1 MSCHLPLKAETTAFY
16 SFVPIKIS
24 GNNARFRT
32 IEALQELVISKSD
45 NVICQASLY
54 NTLTKGLQTTS
65 YLQFKCLA
73 GPTGF

>member
-24 GNNARFRT
+24 GNNARYRT

-45 NVICQASLY
+45 SVLCQASLY
-54 NTLTKGLQTTS
+54 NTLTKGFQTTF